1 MRNGPGFGLVFLLA
15 SALSAQ
21 PRPAGGVVNP
31 GGGLGLPGVTRS
43 LGSVVNPAQGG
54 LRVPGSRGGT
64 GYYGGRVV
72 GAYPV
77 FIGGYS
83 YPVPYAVPADA
94 ALPVDPSAG
103 YAPAPS
109 NTTVVVPPQQP
120 VTPVV
125 INFNYGTPPPPTASA
140 PVPVPVPNQD
150 GNQVQTSGSDDNASG
165 PSHYLIAFK
174 DHTIYA
180 ATAYWVDGDTLHYFT
195 DGNVHNQASLALVDR
210 DFTQR
215 LNKEAGLDVRL
226 PAPSKQ

>member
-1 MRNGPGFGLVFLLA
+1 MRIGQGFGLVFLLA
-15 SALSAQ
+15 SALCAQ
-21 PRPAGGVVNP
+21 PRAAGGVVHP
-31 GGGLGLPGVTRS
+31 GGGVGLPGVTRS

-54 LRVPGSRGGT
+54 IRVPGGRGNYNG
-64 GYYGGRVV
+64 GGRVV

-83 YPVPYAVPADA
+83 YAVPYAVPTDGAVA
-94 ALPVDPSAG
+94 ADPSA
-103 YAPAPS
+103 APAPS
-109 NTTVVVPPQQP
+109 STTVVMPPQQQP

-125 INFNYGTPPPPTASA
+125 INFNYGTPPPSASA
-140 PVPVPVPNQD
+140 PVPVPVPDQNR
-150 GNQVQTSGSDDNASG
+150 VQTSGPDDNASG
-165 PSHYLIAFK
+165 PSHYLIALK

-215 LNKEAGLDVRL
+215 LNREAGLDVRL
-226 PAPSKQ
+226 PAPSK

>member
-1 MRNGPGFGLVFLLA
+1 MRNGPGFGLVLLLA
-15 SALSAQ
+15 SALCAQ
-21 PRPAGGVVNP
+21 PRAAGSVVNP

-43 LGSVVNPAQGG
+43 LGSVVSPAQGG
-54 LRVPGSRGGT
+54 LRVPGSRGAS
-64 GYYGGRVV
+64 YYGGRVV
-72 GAYPV
+72 AAYPV
-77 FIGGYS
+77 YIGGYY
-83 YPVPYAVPADA
+83 YPVPYIAAADA
-94 ALPVDPSAG
+94 AVPVDPSA
-103 YAPAPS
+103 APAPAQS
-109 NTTVVVPPQQP
+109 STTVVMPPQQQP

-125 INFNYGTPPPPTASA
+125 INFNYGTAPPSASA
-140 PVPVPVPNQD
+140 PVPVPVPDQG
-150 GNQVQTSGSDDNASG
+150 GNRIQTSGSDDNTPG

-215 LNKEAGLDVRL
+215 LNREAGLDVRL